1 MTITTP
7 TTTTSGTTSTT
18 ADADPASTLDPSTT
32 SIPAPVGVAG
42 NGHMRGQLEPRSEA
56 GRRLAAAVDGL
67 AATFAERSR
76 RRDADGESPAD
87 SLDDLRAIGYLRAAI
102 PTYLGGLGVEAAH
115 DLAVVA
121 SRLARADASLAIG
134 VNMHTVAAHST
145 VQAWRF
151 AVESGGHD
159 RAVRLGGTVRMI
171 AESGVAMAAA
181 VSEPSGGQDLSRPS
195 TTATREGDGWR
206 IDGTKAFCTMSP
218 LADVLG
224 VAVTFVDGD
233 GAERYGFAQVST
245 TAAGC
250 TVHDDWDA
258 LGMRSSGSGR
268 VSFDGVR
275 IARHELSDSHPAGE
289 TSAAGLDRFLT
300 SGLFHASATL
310 GIAEEA
316 HRQVT
321 DVDAAGRGRLAERG
335 RSMQLVADD
344 VVDLAAMRATLA
356 RAATAADEHFRS
368 ALRFDGRTV
377 EASADVFAQ
386 VQAAKALIDQV
397 GPRVVDRAL
406 ELSGGA
412 GYLTRSPLSQAY
424 RDVRAGA
431 FMHPLGANRAYDFIA
446 HVELGLSPS
455 IR

>member
-1 MTITTP
+1 M
-7 TTTTSGTTSTT
+7 
-18 ADADPASTLDPSTT
+18 
-32 SIPAPVGVAG
+32 
-42 NGHMRGQLEPRSEA
+42 
-56 GRRLAAAVDGL
+56 AAVDDL
-67 AATFAERSR
+67 AATFAARNR
-76 RRDADGESPAD
+76 RRDRDGETSAD
-87 SLDDLRAIGYLRAAI
+87 SLHDLRTIGYLRAAI
-102 PTYLGGLGVEAAH
+102 PTYLGGLGVESAH
-115 DLAVVA
+115 DLVVVA

-145 VQAWRF
+145 AQAWRV
-151 AVESGGHD
+151 AVESGDHD
-159 RAVRLGGTVRMI
+159 RAVRFGGTLRTM
-171 AESGVAMAAA
+171 AQSGVAIAAA
-181 VSEPSGGQDLSRPS
+181 VSEPGGDQDLGRPS
-195 TTATREGDGWR
+195 TTATRDGAGWR

-218 LADVLG
+218 LADLLG
-224 VAVTFVDGD
+224 VAVTFVDDG
-233 GAERYGFAQVST
+233 GAERYGFAYVST
-245 TAAGC
+245 TADGC

-275 IARHELSDSHPAGE
+275 IGGHDLSDSHPTGE
-289 TSAAGLDRFLT
+289 ASAAGLDRFLT

-310 GIAEEA
+310 GIAEAA

-321 DVDAAGRGRLAERG
+321 DVDAARRARLAERG
-335 RSMQLVADD
+335 RSVQVVADN

-356 RAATAADEHFRS
+356 RAATAVDVHFRR
-368 ALRFDGRTV
+368 ALRLEGRTV
-377 EASADVFAQ
+377 EASADVFAD

-412 GYLTRSPLSQAY
+412 GYLTRSPLSQAC

-446 HVELGLSPS
+446 QVELRHSPS
-455 IR
+455 LR